1 MARAPRRVPAG
12 GGDDQ
17 EGAPGETRRGAR
29 GHLRDG
35 ARALD
40 RRDARD
46 HGYVGQSSCGGV
58 GTRVGA
64 GPPR

>member
-17 EGAPGETRRGAR
+17 EGAPGEARRGAR

-35 ARALD
+35 D

-46 HGYVGQSSCGGV
+46 HGYVGQGSCGGV

-64 GPPR
+64 GPPG